1 MVGYGVGLTVC
12 LMRRTRTLGRMP
24 SLTTSATSPVQV
36 IMIPPYR
43 IFSCYPVFRQDRAL
57 LKVGRCL
64 ESKMATSVPP
74 VLIVTEVW
82 ISGVYCYAA
91 ECVTITFCKG

>member
-1 MVGYGVGLTVC
+1 MQPREVGW
-12 LMRRTRTLGRMP
+12 
-24 SLTTSATSPVQV
+24 
-36 IMIPPYR
+36 YR

-64 ESKMATSVPP
+64 ESKMGPSVPP